1 MLSII
6 AGALRTATR
15 TESRDQVDLRRYK
28 AKQESRRRD
37 EEYYR
42 RWLKT
47 SGGRM

>member
-6 AGALRTATR
+6 SNAMRVATR
-15 TESRDQVDLRRYK
+15 TETSAEADMRRFK

-42 RWLKT
+42 RWSKT
-47 SGGRM
+47 SGGR

>member
-6 AGALRTATR
+6 SNVIRVATR
-15 TESRDQVDLRRYK
+15 NETSHEADVRRYK

-42 RWLKT
+42 RWLIT
-47 SGGRM
+47 SGGRQ

>member
-6 AGALRTATR
+6 SNAMRIATR
-15 TESRDQVDLRRYK
+15 TETGAEADMRRYK

-42 RWLKT
+42 RWVNT
-47 SGGRM
+47 SAGRW

>member
-6 AGALRTATR
+6 SKAMRVATR
-15 TESRDQVDLRRYK
+15 TETSAEADMRRYK

-42 RWLKT
+42 RWAKT
-47 SGGRM
+47 PGARW

>member
-6 AGALRTATR
+6 SKVLRVATR
-15 TESRDQVDLRRYK
+15 TETSAEADMLRYK

-42 RWLKT
+42 RWVKT
-47 SGGRM
+47 SGGRW